1 MIAVV
6 ECAYLLRAPWLTR
19 LLPLIAE
26 AFSTNSDFKAQTPTC
41 APSTGHGTPALLPRG
56 TGVRDQHQ
64 HCLPALHCQDGVPA
78 KRSNTCDRARS
89 NLRSEP
95 NALQER
101 RANINLTGIS
111 RLHFL
116 HHVSQSPRK
125 QLRSK
130 LAGQNCWPCPTEN
143 RKTRTNHMVRMFPHL
158 NPAHQHV

>member
-6 ECAYLLRAPWLTR
+6 ERAYLLRAPWLTR

-64 HCLPALHCQDGVPA
+64 HCLPALHCQVDGVPA

-95 NALQER
+95 WHQILWCHPAQCTARTPCQHKSHRHLTLALFASCFTKPTKATE
-101 RANINLTGIS
+101 
-111 RLHFL
+111 
-116 HHVSQSPRK
+116 K
-125 QLRSK
+125 QTRGTK
-130 LAGQNCWPCPTEN
+130 LLAVPYREPQNS
-143 RKTRTNHMVRMFPHL
+143 H
-158 NPAHQHV
+158 